1 MEISRNERS
10 GIIDPGVH
18 SKVKVFIASIAMQIG
33 ELAAATGLSRDT
45 LRFYE
50 KRGLLLSRRLANG
63 YRDYPPEAVQ
73 WLCYLRAAQAL
84 GFTLAEIETGL
95 PLLDDPA
102 AAAPLLR
109 DALLRKLEDIDARI
123 AGLSALRADLT
134 RELAQPGFG
143 CPVLEEQAAA

>member
-1 MEISRNERS
+1 
-10 GIIDPGVH
+10 
-18 SKVKVFIASIAMQIG
+18 MQIG
-33 ELAAATGLSRDT
+33 ELAAATSLSRDT

-50 KRGLLLSRRLANG
+50 KRGLLASRRLANG

-73 WLCYLRAAQAL
+73 WLCYLRAAQTL

-102 AAAPLLR
+102 AAAPQLHAQLRAQLR
-109 DALLRKLEDIDARI
+109 DALLRKLDDIDARI
-123 AGLSALRADLT
+123 AALSALRTDLA

-143 CPVLEEQAAA
+143 CPVLAP

>member
-1 MEISRNERS
+1 MEISRDEGS
-10 GIIDPGVH
+10 GIMDPGVH
-18 SKVKVFIASIAMQIG
+18 SKVKVFIAIAMQIG
-33 ELAAATGLSRDT
+33 ELAAATGLTRDT

-50 KRGLLLSRRLANG
+50 KRGLLLSRRLSNG
-63 YRDYPPEAVQ
+63 YRDYPSEAVQ

-109 DALLRKLEDIDARI
+109 DALMRKLEDIDARI

-134 RELAQPGFG
+134 RELARPGFG